1 MPGDL
6 TSAAIKAVL
15 GEDGGSTIVSTLLGS
30 DLYVTTVDDGLYVQS
45 RGLAA
50 PGALVVAA
58 DISSCVGPVHVI
70 NKVLLPADAEA
81 MTVIFAGEPAAAP
94 QPGAGDEVCSFLQV
108 SRHQRCLCPC
118 HSILLVICPC

>member
-94 QPGAGDEVCSFLQV
+94 QPGAGDEV
-108 SRHQRCLCPC
+108 
-118 HSILLVICPC
+118 